1 MKSRFFEAAIALL
14 LVTAIF
20 VGIWFVLFRQT
31 EIPQAIVDKPVL
43 TQPVRLRIAHIV
55 NPRFVS
61 FKQHQIDQF
70 LIKTQALTK
79 QHFDIDI
86 EFEWVGQRQMTE
98 LIAGIPLPVREYK
111 QDFIVNPNNISSAM
125 RQSLDSSLIETLEIY
140 PSSLE
145 ELRGFAQQ
153 YLIEP
158 PGRSFETF
166 ANSLIE
172 TLLHR
177 QSYWRKVKALD
188 GLPVIN
194 RDPYHEWVIWDSL
207 GYGKLD
213 FDIAIT
219 NQLVASIEAYG
230 MDMHSS
236 LRGGITLG
244 TTSNSSA
251 GNLGTFA
258 WVSTFPILNDHPEI
272 MILRDE
278 QRYDE
283 QQQVDYAAAL
293 MTHELGH
300 LLLHI
305 SHPWGQVGCIMA
317 PMPLLNYAQWYEQ
330 LDSEKCPLGSHP
342 ANTPGSVDII
352 YDVIELG

>member
-1 MKSRFFEAAIALL
+1 MKNRFLELALALL
-14 LVTAIF
+14 LVAAVF
-20 VGIWFVLFRQT
+20 VGVWWLFFKQG
-31 EIPQAIVDKPVL
+31 EALQAVVPQPVL
-43 TQPVRLRIAHIV
+43 SQPVRLRIVHIV
-55 NPRFVS
+55 NPRFIR
-61 FKQHQIDQF
+61 FNEQQIQRF
-70 LIKTQALTK
+70 LATTQRLTRE
-79 QHFDIDI
+79 HFGI
-86 EFEWVGQRQMTE
+86 EVELEWLGQRDMGS
-98 LIAGIPLPVREYK
+98 LIEQVPEPVWEYK
-111 QDFIVNPNNISSAM
+111 QQFIVDPNDISGAM
-125 RQSLDSSLIETLEIY
+125 RESLDSSLIKVLKSY
-140 PSSLE
+140 SSSLD
-145 ELRGFAQQ
+145 ELIAFSQD

-158 PGRSFETF
+158 PGRNYKTL
-166 ANSLIE
+166 ANSLTE

-177 QSYWRKVKALD
+177 QNYWRKVKALD

-194 RDPYHEWVIWDSL
+194 SDPYHEWVIWDSL
-207 GYGKLD
+207 GYGQLD

-219 NQLVASIEAYG
+219 NQLVASVEAYG

-251 GNLGTFA
+251 GPLGTFA
-258 WVSTFPILNDHPEI
+258 WVSTFPVLNDHPEV

-283 QQQVDYAAAL
+283 QQQADYAAAL

-305 SHPWGQVGCIMA
+305 SHPWGKSSCVMA
-317 PMPLLNYAQWYEQ
+317 PMPLLNYSQWYEQ

-342 ANTPGSVDII
+342 LNTPGSVDIS
-352 YDVIELG
+352 YDWVE

>member
-1 MKSRFFEAAIALL
+1 MKNRLLEVAIALV
-14 LVTAIF
+14 LVAAVF
-20 VGIWFVLFRQT
+20 VGIWLVLFRQA
-31 EIPQAIVDKPVL
+31 EVPQAVVDKPVL
-43 TQPVRLRIAHIV
+43 PQTVRLRIAHIV
-55 NPRFVS
+55 NPRFVH
-61 FKQHQIDQF
+61 FNEAQIQQF
-70 LIKTQALTK
+70 LVKTQALTK
-79 QHFDIDI
+79 QHFGIDI
-86 EFEWVGQRQMTE
+86 ELEWVGQRQ
-98 LIAGIPLPVREYK
+98 LSDLVAGIPLPVREYK

-125 RQSLDSSLIETLEIY
+125 RQSLDRSLIETLEIY

-166 ANSLIE
+166 ANSLTE

-207 GYGKLD
+207 GYGQLD
-213 FDIAIT
+213 FDVAIT
-219 NQLVASIEAYG
+219 NQLVASIESYG

-251 GNLGTFA
+251 GSLGGFA
-258 WVSTFPILNDHPEI
+258 WISTFPVLNDHPEI
-272 MILRDE
+272 MILRNE
-278 QRYDE
+278 QRYSE
-283 QQQVDYAAAL
+283 QQQADYAASL

-305 SHPWGQVGCIMA
+305 SHPWGQPGCIMA
-317 PMPLLNYAQWYEQ
+317 PMPLLDYTQWYEQ
-330 LDSEKCPLGSHP
+330 LDSKECPLGSHP
-342 ANTPGSVDII
+342 ANAPGSVDIV
-352 YDVIELG
+352 YDVIE